1 VSSTSLRPALPSRTL
16 PSRPLPSRALAAAA
30 LTAGLVL
37 VPVAAA
43 SAHVHVTPDTT
54 AAGSYALLDVR
65 VPNESSTAS
74 TTRVELALPTDHP
87 FTYAAVQPV
96 PGWTAQVTE
105 EALPTP
111 VEVDGTTL
119 TRAPRTITWTAQAG
133 SGIAP
138 GQFQQFPVSVG
149 ALPAAGTTVQLPA
162 TQTYSDGTVVA
173 WDQPVGA
180 DGAEPEN
187 PAPVFTTTSA
197 ATGHHDDAAT
207 PAATA
212 AGSGAGSG
220 SGSGSGT
227 GSGSSAGTWLGAT
240 GAVLGAAA
248 LVVSLLRRRPA
259 AVSA

>member
-1 VSSTSLRPALPSRTL
+1 MSSTSLRPALPSRD
-16 PSRPLPSRALAAAA
+16 LPSRALAAAA

-96 PGWTAQVTE
+96 PGWTAEVTE
-105 EALPTP
+105 AALPTP

-180 DGAEPEN
+180 DGSEPEN
-187 PAPVFTTTSA
+187 PAPVITTTA
-197 ATGHHDDAAT
+197 AASGHHDDGAA
-207 PAATA
+207 PASTA
-212 AGSGAGSG
+212 SGSGPGSGAGAG
-220 SGSGSGT
+220 
-227 GSGSSAGTWLGAT
+227 AGTWLGAT

>member
-1 VSSTSLRPALPSRTL
+1 MPT
-16 PSRPLPSRALAAAA
+16 RAVRAGAAAA
-30 LTAGLVL
+30 LAAGLLL

-105 EALPTP
+105 EPLPAP
-111 VEVDGTTL
+111 VVVDGTTL

-133 SGIAP
+133 GGIAP

-149 ALPAAGTTVQLPA
+149 ALPAAGTTVRLPA

-173 WDQPVGA
+173 WDQPVPS

-187 PAPVFTTTSA
+187 PAPELTTTAAASTHSAHADQDAAAAASA
-197 ATGHHDDAAT
+197 APATGAGG
-207 PAATA
+207 A
-212 AGSGAGSG
+212 AGP
-220 SGSGSGT
+220 
-227 GSGSSAGTWLGAT
+227 GTWLGAT
-240 GAVLGAAA
+240 GALLGAAA
-248 LVVSLLRRRPA
+248 LVVSLVRRRPA
-259 AVSA
+259 AVTP